1 MKINVDVLFCTP
13 IYRDDEKILGCTVT
27 IDSDKVK
34 NSDLDLEYAFYIAI
48 NDELYDEFNC
58 YFDKFQLYIDKFDE
72 IMTKISQCS
81 S

>member
-1 MKINVDVLFCTP
+1 MKINIEVLFCTP
-13 IYRDDEKILGCTVT
+13 IYTDDDEKILGCTVT

-34 NSDLDLEYAFYIAI
+34 NSDLDLEDAFYNAI

-72 IMTKISQCS
+72 IMTTLNQ
-81 S
+81 

>member
-1 MKINVDVLFCTP
+1 MKINVHVSFCTP
-13 IYRDDEKILGCTVT
+13 IYTNDEKILGCTVT

-34 NSDLDLEYAFYIAI
+34 NSDLDLETALYNAI

-72 IMTKISQCS
+72 IMTTLSQ
-81 S
+81 